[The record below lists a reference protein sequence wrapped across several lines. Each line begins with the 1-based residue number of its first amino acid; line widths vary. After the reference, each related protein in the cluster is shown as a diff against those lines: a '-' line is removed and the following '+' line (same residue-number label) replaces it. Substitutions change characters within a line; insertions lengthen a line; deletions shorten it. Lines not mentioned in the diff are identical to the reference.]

1 MSQAPISQAP
11 ISQAQGLKLLG
22 LAVFLFGGIWPIS
35 RHALADATPLWF
47 ATSRA
52 ALAACAVTTVLL
64 LMRRLAWP
72 KRADMPALLA
82 IGLFQ
87 VTGFFVFTHLALAMV
102 GAGRT
107 AILSNVTLMW
117 LVPLSMLV
125 LAERISIQ
133 RWWAAG
139 VASLGVVIMSGP
151 WAVDWGAPGVLVG
164 HGLLLA
170 AGLSWSIAIVVT
182 RRFAPPSSTL
192 SLLPFSFGIAA
203 VLLAG
208 VAAWR
213 EPGGGVGPGAFWHA
227 AFIGLVAAPIGTWAV
242 TECGRHLNAVVASVG
257 FLLVPVLGLALAT
270 LWLHEPLGWDLV
282 VGGVLIVASVVMA
295 ARG

>member
-1 MSQAPISQAP
+1 MNIPATN
-11 ISQAQGLKLLG
+11 QAQGLKLLG
-22 LAVFLFGGIWPIS
+22 LAVLLFGGIWPIS

-52 ALAACAVTTVLL
+52 ALAACSVTAVLL
-64 LMRRLAWP
+64 IMRKLDWP
-72 KRADMPALLA
+72 RRADWPALLA

-87 VTGFFVFTHLALAMV
+87 VTGFFVFSHLALALV

-107 AILSNVTLMW
+107 AVLSNVTLIW

-125 LAERISIQ
+125 LAEHISPQ
-133 RWWAAG
+133 RWLAAA

-151 WAVDWGAPGVLVG
+151 WAVDWAAPGVLLG

-170 AGLSWSIAIVVT
+170 AGLSWSIAIIIT

-192 SLLPFSFGIAA
+192 SLLPFSFGLAA
-203 VLLAG
+203 ILLAG
-208 VAAWR
+208 IAAWR
-213 EPGGGVGPGAFWHA
+213 EPGGGVGPGAWWHA
-227 AFIGLVAAPIGTWAV
+227 AFIGLIAAPIGTWAV
-242 TECGRHLNAVVASVG
+242 TECGRHLNAVMASAG

-270 LWLHEPLGWDLV
+270 LWLREPLGWDVV

>member
-1 MSQAPISQAP
+1 VSHAY
-11 ISQAQGLKLLG
+11 GLRLLL

-52 ALAACAVTTVLL
+52 ALAACAVTAVLL
-64 LMRRLAWP
+64 VMRRLAWP
-72 KRADMPALLA
+72 RRADLPALVA

-87 VTGFFVFTHLALAMV
+87 VAGFFICTHLALAMV

-107 AILSNVTLMW
+107 AIISNVTLMW

-125 LAERISIQ
+125 LAEQISVQ
-133 RWWAAG
+133 RWWASG
-139 VASLGVVIMSGP
+139 VASVGVVIMSGP
-151 WAVDWGAPGVLVG
+151 WAVDWGAPGVLAG
-164 HGLLLA
+164 HALLLA
-170 AGLSWSIAIVVT
+170 AGLSWSVAIVVT

-192 SLLPFSFGIAA
+192 ALLPFSFGIAA
-203 VLLAG
+203 VLLG
-208 VAAWR
+208 LVAAWR
-213 EPGGGVGPGAFWHA
+213 EPAGGIGPGAYWHA

-270 LWLHEPLGWDLV
+270 IWLHEPLGWDLA
-282 VGGVLIVASVVMA
+282 VGGVLIVVSVAMA
-295 ARG
+295 ARE